1 MALPSPRLLLR
12 IEFEPSTFG
21 LIVTYTPV
29 TPEGVEIEEWAG
41 ALRAPMESLP
51 LPLADKLAM
60 FFQLTDQLLPDRPVP
75 FPDGATISAGHPPL
89 TRFSCSEHAPD
100 EVVAFNGE
108 PSHQRRACTI
118 RRNEYS
124 ADAQRL
130 FVDIVGSIEAE
141 CWKHLASRT
150 GTRMSE
156 SNLLQVFI
164 SYRKREDIGHF
175 AEAVSCRLEQ
185 EGIRPRFDKW
195 DMVAGD
201 SLAGKI
207 EEAFAASR
215 ACLILLSRE
224 FTEGKWATLEMHTA
238 VTKRVNEG
246 YRVIPILFEE
256 CTIPE
261 LLKDPIR
268 VDFRDHNADQFE
280 ERMRDVIQGV
290 FGLTRRPFA
299 PL

>member
-1 MALPSPRLLLR
+1 MDS
-12 IEFEPSTFG
+12 
-21 LIVTYTPV
+21 V
-29 TPEGVEIEEWAG
+29 
-41 ALRAPMESLP
+41 ESLP
-51 LPLADKLAM
+51 LPLADKLAL
-60 FFQLTDQLLPDRPVP
+60 FFQLTAQLLPARPVP
-75 FPDGATISAGHPPL
+75 FPDGARVSAGRPPL
-89 TRFSCSEHAPD
+89 TRFSVHSHAPHK
-100 EVVAFNGE
+100 VSAYTGE
-108 PSHQRRACTI
+108 PRHLHCARKILRDQ
-118 RRNEYS
+118 YS
-124 ADAQRL
+124 PDGQRL
-130 FVDIVGSIEAE
+130 FADIIGSIEAR
-141 CWKHLASRT
+141 CWKHLASRM
-150 GTRMSE
+150 GTETSE

-164 SYRKREDIGHF
+164 SYRKRQDIAHF
-175 AEAVSCRLEQ
+175 AEAVACRLEQ

-215 ACLILLSRE
+215 ACLVVLSSE
-224 FTEGKWATLEMHTA
+224 FTAGRWATTEMHTA

-246 YRVIPILFEE
+246 YRVIPILFED

-280 ERMRDVIQGV
+280 ERMRDVIHGV

-299 PL
+299 PM